1 MFINC
6 PHCQAL
12 VATDPATELPPPC
25 CPRCAAALNDPA
37 ADATAQEAP
46 PTAAPK
52 ATRSPASLPTGAR
65 SKRKTPAQ
73 RIAIGDAAAA
83 GMADGVPCPVASPA
97 PAPATATTGAAVA
110 AATRK
115 AVRDPRPVEID
126 DVGDT
131 PLAASARP
139 AVTAVAGPRPD
150 GARSDDAPAAD
161 DPPAAALDRETAPV
175 VEHAAGTEAHAV
187 ARPPAGDAPSSP
199 AAPDRAAAGARARAA
214 AMPNFARRHLRAA
227 AAEGPRRWLLPSLIA
242 GLSLLLA
249 LQWLLADRARLAADP
264 RWRPLVAQLCGVL
277 RCALPAWR
285 EPAAFAL
292 LGRDVRPHPDV
303 PGALRVSARFRNDAR
318 WAQPWPEVVLSL
330 SDVEGRTVGARAF
343 AATEYL
349 GAAPTQKVLASG
361 QTATIRMDVLE
372 PAPRIVAFAF
382 DFR

>member
-25 CPRCAAALNDPA
+25 CPRCAAALNDPT
-37 ADATAQEAP
+37 ADATARGAS
-46 PTAAPK
+46 PTASPK
-52 ATRSPASLPTGAR
+52 AAKLPASLPTGAR

-73 RIAIGDAAAA
+73 QVAAGDAATA

-97 PAPATATTGAAVA
+97 PAAATAATGAAA
-110 AATRK
+110 AVATRK
-115 AVRDPRPVEID
+115 AVRNPRPAEID

-131 PLAASARP
+131 SLTASAQ
-139 AVTAVAGPRPD
+139 PD
-150 GARSDDAPAAD
+150 GACSDDAPAAD
-161 DPPAAALDRETAPV
+161 NPATAILDREAEPV
-175 VEHAAGTEAHAV
+175 VEHDAGAEVHAV
-187 ARPPAGDAPSSP
+187 AQSLAGDAPSSP
-199 AAPDRAAAGARARAA
+199 ASPDSAAPGARPRAP
-214 AMPNFARRHLRAA
+214 AMPNFARGRTRAA
-227 AAEGPRRWLLPSLIA
+227 AAESPRRWLLPSLIA

-277 RCALPAWR
+277 RCSLPAWR
-285 EPAAFAL
+285 EPMAFAL
-292 LGRDVRPHPDV
+292 LDRDVRPHPDV
-303 PGALRVSARFRNDAR
+303 PGALHVSASFRNDAR

-349 GAAPTQKVLASG
+349 GATPTQKVLASG

-372 PAPRIVAFAF
+372 PAPRIVAFTF